1 MVHLDYVAAM
11 LGSTAAS
18 NVIVRGFLDSPLW
31 LDLPSINPSF
41 PGFNTTTSGVFNI
54 ANVTHLDSDCVQTFP
69 RGQEWK
75 CKKHSTILYD
85 WYKRWVKTDK
95 VHSFFYIFRFNGTIP
110 HAVLENAVFH

>member
-1 MVHLDYVAAM
+1 MHLDYVAAM

-69 RGQEWK
+69 RDQEWK
-75 CKKHSTILYD
+75 CKNKRSSNHNTLDHTGRPVQTIG
-85 WYKRWVKTDK
+85 K
-95 VHSFFYIFRFNGTIP
+95 N
-110 HAVLENAVFH
+110 